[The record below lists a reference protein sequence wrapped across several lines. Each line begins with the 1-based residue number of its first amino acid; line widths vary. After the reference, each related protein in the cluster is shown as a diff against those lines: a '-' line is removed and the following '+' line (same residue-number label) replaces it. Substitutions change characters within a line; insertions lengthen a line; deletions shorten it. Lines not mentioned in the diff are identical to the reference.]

1 MCPLPYLRWIFICCV
16 KVDWKLKV
24 LPHSLHWYGL
34 SLYPQNQYYL
44 YTVST
49 PVRTLS
55 PYPKTRYYQYI
66 VYTGTASAPTKPIL
80 SIHCVP
86 VPTNPIFSIHCA
98 YTGTV
103 SPSIRKT
110 NIINSLCLQRTGTVS
125 PCTPPK
131 NQLYQQSIL
140 VSSHKHKTYKPICC
154 SVSETLAMCTV
165 FCLPFHVTVRWFHAD
180 NQWHSKG

>member
-1 MCPLPYLRWIFICCV
+1 MYPLPYLRWIFICCV

-55 PYPKTRYYQYI
+55 PTPKTRYYQYI
-66 VYTGTASAPTKPIL
+66 VYTCTASAPTKPIL

-98 YTGTV
+98 YTTGTV

-125 PCTPPK
+125 PCTPQK
-131 NQLYQQSIL
+131 INYTNNQYWYLLISTKHTSLY
-140 VSSHKHKTYKPICC
+140 V
-154 SVSETLAMCTV
+154 VV
-165 FCLPFHVTVRWFHAD
+165 FSFGPL
-180 NQWHSKG
+180 N